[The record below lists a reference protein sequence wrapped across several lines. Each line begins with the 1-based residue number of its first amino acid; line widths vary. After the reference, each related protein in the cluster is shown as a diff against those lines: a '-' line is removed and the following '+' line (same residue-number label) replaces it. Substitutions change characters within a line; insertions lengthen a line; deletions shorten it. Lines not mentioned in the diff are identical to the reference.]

1 MAPARDVAV
10 VATAQT
16 VHRRAATELSEVEM
30 IQPVIAEV
38 LDAVGGMGG
47 IDFTCSG
54 STDYLAGQAFS
65 FVMTLAPRCRPTRRS
80 SRATSRWTGP
90 GRCTRRG

>member
-38 LDAVGGMGG
+38 LDAVGAWAA
-47 IDFTCSG
+47 
-54 STDYLAGQAFS
+54 STSPARA
-65 FVMTLAPRCRPTRRS
+65 APTTWPARRS
-80 SRATSRWTGP
+80 ASS
-90 GRCTRRG
+90 